1 MSVDEWRQRVRMLP
15 GLLSELEVTK
25 RREDVVSSR
34 RSRAS
39 GQSPLVFR
47 LGAAEVMSEIEAL
60 LRSVLVTYGLENGR
74 GVVLDSLPRMLVRV
88 SEHASWVDKHKRSGE
103 WSSRLDELIARG
115 WSVVDTPPDRIRLG
129 VCGAP
134 IAEGEDCPGELWR
147 EPDQVVVQCP
157 LCGAVCDVRERM
169 DVALKRASAFRAPL
183 SVVVQVLRSS
193 GVKITHEQAR
203 KWTTRTDA
211 HGRRLLSH
219 VAVRSDGTKLYAVGD
234 VIASLGARKR
244 DVS

>member
-1 MSVDEWRQRVRMLP
+1 MSVDEWRQRVRVLP

-25 RREDVVSSR
+25 RREDVVSSQ
-34 RSRAS
+34 RSRAT

-74 GVVLDSLPRMLVRV
+74 CVVLDSLPRMLVRV
-88 SEHASWVDKHKRSGE
+88 GEHASWVDKHKRSGE
-103 WSSRLDELIARG
+103 WSSRLDGLIARG

-129 VCGAP
+129 VCGARV
-134 IAEGEDCPGELWR
+134 AEGEDCPGELWR

-157 LCGAVCDVRERM
+157 LCGAVCDVRKRM